1 MGSLQQ
7 HQGAMDFSEPS
18 HPCGGDQTDEGWW
31 EEANRDGLK
40 LLKEERLN
48 KRCNAC
54 KNQAKTSKDLR

>member
-31 EEANRDGLK
+31 GEANRDGLK

-48 KRCNAC
+48 EQCSAC
-54 KNQAKTSKDLR
+54 KNQA